1 MTFLCR
7 LYHSSIGKKIFV
19 AGAGLLLCGFLVT
32 HLAGNLFLL
41 VGEEAFNHYA
51 ETLEKN
57 PLLIPAEVVLASLFL
72 GHIFLTLALKLQNR
86 AARPV
91 GYEVSADKG
100 ARTLGSKSMA
110 ATGLLVLAFLIIH
123 IKSFKFGD
131 KPNGLFN
138 LVMVSFSDWKYSLFY
153 VLAMGGIAVHLSH
166 GVKSAFQ
173 TLGINHPRYT
183 PLIQLAGYGFAVLIS
198 LGFAAL
204 PIWAYLST
212 QACCQ

>member
-1 MTFLCR
+1 MSFLCR
-7 LYHSSIGKKIFV
+7 LYHSSIGKKVFV
-19 AGAGLLLCGFLVT
+19 AAAGLLLCGFLVT

-41 VGEEAFNHYA
+41 VGEEAFNYYA

-72 GHIFLTLALKLQNR
+72 GHIVLTLALKLQNR
-86 AARPV
+86 SARPV
-91 GYEVSADKG
+91 VYQVSATKG
-100 ARTLGSKSMA
+100 ARTMGSRSMA
-110 ATGLLVLAFLIIH
+110 VTGLLVLAFLIIH

-138 LVMVSFSDWKYSLFY
+138 LVMVSFSDWRYTAFY
-153 VLAMGGIAVHLSH
+153 VLAMAGIAVHLSH
-166 GVKSAFQ
+166 GFQSAFQ
-173 TLGINHPRYT
+173 TLGVNHPRYT
-183 PLIQLAGYGFAVLIS
+183 PLIKAAGLGFAILIP

-204 PIWAYLST
+204 PVWAYFST